1 MNNITPKLNYFE
13 FINRIKSDP
22 YLYTSVYDD
31 AKKNLTPEEF
41 KLLQKKLAM
50 SKTS

>member
-1 MNNITPKLNYFE
+1 MKNTSHKLNYFE

-22 YLYTSVYDD
+22 YLYASVYDD

-41 KLLQKKLAM
+41 KLLREKLDM

>member
-1 MNNITPKLNYFE
+1 MRAATQKLNYFE

-22 YLYTSVYDD
+22 YLYTSVYND

-41 KLLQKKLAM
+41 KRLQQKLSM
-50 SKTS
+50 GK